1 MEDLLRAGFDRHL
14 VRLYRPGSWGL
25 TPRTRGRRSPGG
37 GQQKFETTPKAEP
50 YSRGVA
56 DTEDVRF
63 LLPVDNAR
71 PKSGKCGSQ
80 AQPYSPPSYNRA
92 PRIRNGTCTPYGA
105 FPWTVQIQVR
115 NNGGRF
121 KHLCGGSLV
130 SDLFVLTAQH
140 CFTAIYNMADVRVVV
155 GQYNMKKKDKQEMA
169 FEVDWKEAH
178 PKFRTNGP
186 QSHDL
191 AIIKLKPK
199 GDGGAGF
206 GVKMSA
212 TVSPICIPQ
221 PGEHFKDD
229 LPCVVSGWGQI
240 LPKKKVRGECLRAA
254 QVPLINQASCRRM
267 YRDSSQ
273 PLIAGQICAGYE
285 KGMVDTCHGDS
296 GGPLACQTGDGSYK
310 LVGIVNWGGGYC
322 GEPGKPGVYT
332 RVQYYDKWIQEMMG
346 GSQAGNVLVA

>member
-1 MEDLLRAGFDRHL
+1 M
-14 VRLYRPGSWGL
+14 
-25 TPRTRGRRSPGG
+25 
-37 GQQKFETTPKAEP
+37 
-50 YSRGVA
+50 
-56 DTEDVRF
+56 
-63 LLPVDNAR
+63 
-71 PKSGKCGSQ
+71 
-80 AQPYSPPSYNRA
+80 
-92 PRIRNGTCTPYGA
+92 
-105 FPWTVQIQVR
+105 R

-240 LPKKKVRGECLRAA
+240 LRKFFTHMRPICIIPR
-254 QVPLINQASCRRM
+254 PTHS
-267 YRDSSQ
+267 
-273 PLIAGQICAGYE
+273 AG
-285 KGMVDTCHGDS
+285 
-296 GGPLACQTGDGSYK
+296 
-310 LVGIVNWGGGYC
+310 
-322 GEPGKPGVYT
+322 
-332 RVQYYDKWIQEMMG
+332 
-346 GSQAGNVLVA
+346 